1 MKSLSAIKSYS
12 SDINDYSYCE
22 NNVFNEMWQ
31 NKEMSFEKL
40 LEITNRVLFGYAR
53 VLSKQDYDRSWEL
66 MGIMNDKILKNK
78 ETFMSHP
85 KPLLYAKLIMKRSSI
100 DLHRAENRFIEM
112 QKKQSLYS
120 IKETPEDVIDEL
132 EKTMECIK
140 KLDEVDQTILTMK
153 GQGNSDKEIH
163 EAVNVISEKEITL
176 GNLRVKTSRARI
188 KLAKLTGRNYE

>member
-1 MKSLSAIKSYS
+1 MKSLSTIKSYS
-12 SDINDYSYCE
+12 SHIDDYSNCE

-40 LEITNRVLFGYAR
+40 LELTNRILFGYAR
-53 VLSKQDYDRSWEL
+53 VLSNQDYDRSSEL
-66 MGIMNDKILKNK
+66 IGIMNEKILKNK

-85 KPLLYAKLIMKRSSI
+85 KPLLYAKLIMRRSSV
-100 DLHRAENRFIEM
+100 DLHRVENRFFE
-112 QKKQSLYS
+112 L
-120 IKETPEDVIDEL
+120 KENQNLFSVEDAPEDVMDEL
-132 EKTMECIK
+132 EKTMECLK
-140 KLDEVDQTILTMK
+140 KLDEIDQTILTMK

-188 KLAKLTGRNYE
+188 KLAKLTGKNYE

>member
-12 SDINDYSYCE
+12 SHIEDYSYHE

-188 KLAKLTGRNYE
+188 KLAKLTGKNYE

>member
-12 SDINDYSYCE
+12 SDIDDYSYCE
-22 NNVFNEMWQ
+22 NNVLNEMWQ

>member
-12 SDINDYSYCE
+12 SHIDDYSYGRDI
-22 NNVFNEMWQ
+22 VFDEIWQ

-40 LEITNRVLFGYAR
+40 LELTNRVLFGYAR
-53 VLSKQDYDRSWEL
+53 VLSNQDYDRSCEL
-66 MGIMNDKILKNK
+66 IGIMNLKILKNK

-100 DLHRAENRFIEM
+100 DLHRAENKFIEM

-120 IKETPEDVIDEL
+120 VEDTPEDVIDEL

-176 GNLRVKTSRARI
+176 GNLRVKTNRARI
-188 KLAKLTGRNYE
+188 KLAKLTGKKYE

>member
-12 SDINDYSYCE
+12 SDIDDYSYCE

-112 QKKQSLYS
+112 KKKQSLYS
-120 IKETPEDVIDEL
+120 IKDTPEDVIDEL

-176 GNLRVKTSRARI
+176 GNLRVKTTE
-188 KLAKLTGRNYE
+188 LELNLQN

>member
-12 SDINDYSYCE
+12 SDIDDYSYCE

-140 KLDEVDQTILTMK
+140 KLDEIDQTILTMK
-153 GQGNSDKEIH
+153 GQGNNDKEIH

-176 GNLRVKTSRARI
+176 GNLRVKTNRARI
-188 KLAKLTGRNYE
+188 KLAKLTGKKYE

>member
-12 SDINDYSYCE
+12 SDIDDYSYCE

-120 IKETPEDVIDEL
+120 IKDTPEDVIDEL
-132 EKTMECIK
+132 EKTLECIK

-163 EAVNVISEKEITL
+163 EAVNVISKKEITL

>member
-12 SDINDYSYCE
+12 SDIDDYSYCE
-22 NNVFNEMWQ
+22 NNVFNEILQ

-66 MGIMNDKILKNK
+66 MGIMNDKMLKNK

>member
-12 SDINDYSYCE
+12 SYIDDYSYCE

-188 KLAKLTGRNYE
+188 KLAKLTGKNYD

>member
-12 SDINDYSYCE
+12 SDIDDYSYCE

-31 NKEMSFEKL
+31 NKEMSFDKL

-66 MGIMNDKILKNK
+66 MGIMSEKIIKNK

-188 KLAKLTGRNYE
+188 KLAKLTGKNYE

>member
-12 SDINDYSYCE
+12 SDIDNYSYCE

-53 VLSKQDYDRSWEL
+53 VLSNQDYDRSWEL
-66 MGIMNDKILKNK
+66 MGIMNEKILKNK

-176 GNLRVKTSRARI
+176 GNLRVKTNRARI
-188 KLAKLTGRNYE
+188 KLAKLTGKNYE

>member
-12 SDINDYSYCE
+12 SDIDDYSYCE

-85 KPLLYAKLIMKRSSI
+85 KPLLYAKLIIKRSSI

>member
-12 SDINDYSYCE
+12 SDIEDYSYCE

-112 QKKQSLYS
+112 KKKQSLYS

-140 KLDEVDQTILTMK
+140 ILDEVDQTILTMK

>member
-12 SDINDYSYCE
+12 SDIDDYSYCE

-132 EKTMECIK
+132 EKTLECIK

>member
-12 SDINDYSYCE
+12 SDIDDYSYCE

-100 DLHRAENRFIEM
+100 DLHRAENKFIEM

-132 EKTMECIK
+132 EKTIECIK

-176 GNLRVKTSRARI
+176 GNLRVKTNRARI

>member
-12 SDINDYSYCE
+12 SDIDDYSYCE

-40 LEITNRVLFGYAR
+40 LELTNRVLFGYAR

>member
-12 SDINDYSYCE
+12 SDIDDYSYCE

-40 LEITNRVLFGYAR
+40 LELTNKVLFGYAR

>member
-12 SDINDYSYCE
+12 SDIDDYSYCE

-66 MGIMNDKILKNK
+66 MGIMSEKIIKNK

-153 GQGNSDKEIH
+153 GQGNSDKEIL

>member
-12 SDINDYSYCE
+12 SYIDDYSYCE

-78 ETFMSHP
+78 ETFMSNP

>member
-12 SDINDYSYCE
+12 SDIDDYSYCE

-66 MGIMNDKILKNK
+66 MGIMNEKILKNK

>member
-12 SDINDYSYCE
+12 SDIDDYSYCE

-40 LEITNRVLFGYAR
+40 LELTNRVLFGYAR
-53 VLSKQDYDRSWEL
+53 VLSNQDYDRSCEL
-66 MGIMNDKILKNK
+66 MGITNEKILKNK

-188 KLAKLTGRNYE
+188 KLAKLTGKKYE

>member
-12 SDINDYSYCE
+12 SHIDDYSYGRDI
-22 NNVFNEMWQ
+22 VFDEIWQ

-40 LEITNRVLFGYAR
+40 LELTNRVLFGYAR
-53 VLSKQDYDRSWEL
+53 VLSNQDYDRSCEL
-66 MGIMNDKILKNK
+66 IGIMNEKILKNK

-120 IKETPEDVIDEL
+120 IQDTPEDVIDEL

-176 GNLRVKTSRARI
+176 GNLRVKTNRARI
-188 KLAKLTGRNYE
+188 KLAKLTGKKYE

>member
-12 SDINDYSYCE
+12 SDIDDYSYCE

-31 NKEMSFEKL
+31 NKEMSFDKL

-66 MGIMNDKILKNK
+66 MGIMNEKILKNK

-188 KLAKLTGRNYE
+188 KLAKLTGKNYE

>member
-12 SDINDYSYCE
+12 SDIDDYSYCE

-153 GQGNSDKEIH
+153 GQGNNDKEIH

>member
-12 SDINDYSYCE
+12 SDIDDYSYCE

-78 ETFMSHP
+78 EIFMSHP

>member
-1 MKSLSAIKSYS
+1 MKSLSATKSYS
-12 SDINDYSYCE
+12 SHIDDYSYCE

-40 LEITNRVLFGYAR
+40 LEITNQVLFGYAR

-120 IKETPEDVIDEL
+120 IKEASEDVIDEL

>member
-12 SDINDYSYCE
+12 SHIDDYSYCE

-188 KLAKLTGRNYE
+188 KLAKLTGKKYE

>member
-12 SDINDYSYCE
+12 SDIDDYSYCE

>member
-12 SDINDYSYCE
+12 SDIDDYSYCE

-120 IKETPEDVIDEL
+120 IKDTPEDVIDEL

-188 KLAKLTGRNYE
+188 KLAKLTGRHYE

>member
-12 SDINDYSYCE
+12 SDIDDYSYCE

-100 DLHRAENRFIEM
+100 DLLRAENRFIEM

-120 IKETPEDVIDEL
+120 IKDTPEDVIDEL

>member
-12 SDINDYSYCE
+12 SDIDDYSYCE

-31 NKEMSFEKL
+31 NKEMSFDKL

-66 MGIMNDKILKNK
+66 MGIMNEKILKNK

>member
-12 SDINDYSYCE
+12 SHIDDYSYGRDI
-22 NNVFNEMWQ
+22 VFDEIWQ

-40 LEITNRVLFGYAR
+40 LELTNKVLFGYAR
-53 VLSKQDYDRSWEL
+53 VLSNQDYDRSCEL
-66 MGIMNDKILKNK
+66 IGIMNEKILKNK

-100 DLHRAENRFIEM
+100 DLHRAENRFIEI

-120 IKETPEDVIDEL
+120 TEDTPGDVIDEL

-176 GNLRVKTSRARI
+176 GNLRVKTNRARI
-188 KLAKLTGRNYE
+188 KLAKLTGKNYE

>member
-12 SDINDYSYCE
+12 SDIDDYSYCE

-66 MGIMNDKILKNK
+66 MGIMSEKIIKNK
-78 ETFMSHP
+78 EIFMSHP

-188 KLAKLTGRNYE
+188 KLAKLTGKNYE

>member
-12 SDINDYSYCE
+12 SDIDDYSYCE

-40 LEITNRVLFGYAR
+40 LELTNRVLFGYAR
-53 VLSKQDYDRSWEL
+53 VLSKQDYDRSCEL
-66 MGIMNDKILKNK
+66 IGIMNEKILKNK

-112 QKKQSLYS
+112 KKKTIS
-120 IKETPEDVIDEL
+120 IF
-132 EKTMECIK
+132 
-140 KLDEVDQTILTMK
+140 
-153 GQGNSDKEIH
+153 
-163 EAVNVISEKEITL
+163 
-176 GNLRVKTSRARI
+176 
-188 KLAKLTGRNYE
+188 Y

>member
-12 SDINDYSYCE
+12 SDIDDYSYCE

-188 KLAKLTGRNYE
+188 KLAKLTGRKL